1 MSLVPISSDVDVP
14 SGSKPQR
21 HDGNDEDDGDDDN
34 DDIMDTSDKPSSS
47 SGTKRQQC
55 HEENPG
61 VYAAGSTP
69 PSKRPKPMG
78 KYGAKSNLKSDNHR
92 TKFAHPVLTK
102 ERKEVKTPISG
113 EEGNVSDGD
122 PESLTCYAGGA
133 QLGIYQCLLWLHHM
147 YTCHSVIVCRNDC
160 MACPESLAC
169 YAIQMNVKL

>member
-34 DDIMDTSDKPSSS
+34 DDIMDTSDRPSSS

-61 VYAAGSTP
+61 GYAAGSTP

-102 ERKEVKTPISG
+102 ERKEVKTPVSG
-113 EEGNVSDGD
+113 EEGNVSDG
-122 PESLTCYAGGA
+122 EFHACWVNLRYSLWS
-133 QLGIYQCLLWLHHM
+133 LWRG
-147 YTCHSVIVCRNDC
+147 RNH
-160 MACPESLAC
+160 
-169 YAIQMNVKL
+169 